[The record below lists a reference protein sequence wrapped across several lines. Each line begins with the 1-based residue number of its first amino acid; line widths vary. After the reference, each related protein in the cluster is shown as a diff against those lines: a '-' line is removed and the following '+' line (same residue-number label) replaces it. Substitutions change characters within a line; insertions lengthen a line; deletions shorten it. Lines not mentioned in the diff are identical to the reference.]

1 MTMTMEYVYTNTAK
15 EETRK
20 GKGRSTR
27 REGKMKS
34 SPLSKLRDSHEYEA
48 LMIPFS

>member
-1 MTMTMEYVYTNTAK
+1 MNITLEYVCTNPAKK

-20 GKGRSTR
+20 RKRRSRR

-34 SPLSKLRDSHEYEA
+34 SPLSKL
-48 LMIPFS
+48 